1 MAEGVN
7 VLKKVY
13 VGNRVHFR
21 HVDGLL
27 YPGRVVKVGVSEIRH
42 RWNLNR
48 APSCHAKMD
57 KLCILLNQNLNWSV
71 SIAFSFKR
79 FLLENRRRWM

>member
-27 YPGRVVKVGVSEIRH
+27 YPGRVVKVGRLNHTQVEFKLKSFLSCKNGH
-42 RWNLNR
+42 NLHLIE
-48 APSCHAKMD
+48 PDS
-57 KLCILLNQNLNWSV
+57 KLVRQYSYQ
-71 SIAFSFKR
+71 F
-79 FLLENRRRWM
+79 

>member
-27 YPGRVVKVGVSEIRH
+27 YPGRVVKVGRSNQTQVEFKLKSF
-42 RWNLNR
+42 L
-48 APSCHAKMD
+48 SCK
-57 KLCILLNQNLNWSV
+57 KWTN
-71 SIAFSFKR
+71 FTFY
-79 FLLENRRRWM
+79 

>member
-27 YPGRVVKVGVSEIRH
+27 YPGRVVKVGRSNQTQVEFKLKSF
-42 RWNLNR
+42 L
-48 APSCHAKMD
+48 SCKNGQTLHFIEPNS
-57 KLCILLNQNLNWSV
+57 KLGRQY
-71 SIAFSFKR
+71 SFQ
-79 FLLENRRRWM
+79 F

>member
-27 YPGRVVKVGVSEIRH
+27 YPGRVVKVGRANSDTGGIHIEFLPCRVKNGQILHTIEQMYKCPPMYFPFLI
-42 RWNLNR
+42 WNT
-48 APSCHAKMD
+48 
-57 KLCILLNQNLNWSV
+57 
-71 SIAFSFKR
+71 
-79 FLLENRRRWM
+79 